1 MSIAGVSQTGSRLD
15 TLTAIRDRL
24 ANDLDNASEPRD
36 VAALALRLTD
46 VLQQIDDMPQL
57 KGQVSP
63 ADEIAQRR
71 TTQRRA
77 RTKNSARSTRT
88 S

>member
-1 MSIAGVSQTGSRLD
+1 MSIAAVSQNGSRLD

-46 VLQQIDDMPQL
+46 VLQQIDDLPQQN
-57 KGQVSP
+57 GQLSA
-63 ADEIAQRR
+63 ADEIADRR
-71 TTQRRA
+71 ATRRRA
-77 RTKNSARSTRT
+77 RAKGPPRAARPG
-88 S
+88 